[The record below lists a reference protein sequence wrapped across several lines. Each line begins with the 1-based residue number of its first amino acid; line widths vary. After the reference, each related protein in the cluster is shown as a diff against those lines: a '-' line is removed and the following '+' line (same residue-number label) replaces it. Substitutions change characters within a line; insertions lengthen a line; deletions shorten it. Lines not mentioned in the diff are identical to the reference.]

1 MTAKYITRNFMR
13 KIKYRKAKVLVDSIT
28 GKPIMLLDN
37 PQMRKIGKQARAM
50 GKKFR
55 KAFDNK

>member
-1 MTAKYITRNFMR
+1 MR